1 VNNSRSETRYFISY
15 TGVTLPL
22 NLVNEFQDGL
32 EQRITYFIGYYD
44 NELLLKVEKL
54 VYGEIE
60 FTHDYSNDDNG
71 KISKAVITEEDE
83 DPRILVF
90 DEQGQASELC

>member
-1 VNNSRSETRYFISY
+1 MNNSTLKTKYFISY
-15 TGVTLPL
+15 SGVTLPL
-22 NLVNEFQDGL
+22 NLVNELQDGL
-32 EQRITYFIGYYD
+32 EQRITYFSGYYD
-44 NELLLKVEKL
+44 NDLLIKVEKI

-60 FTHDYSNDDNG
+60 FTHEYTYDDTG

-83 DPRILVF
+83 DPRILIF

>member
-1 VNNSRSETRYFISY
+1 VNNTSSETRYFISY
-15 TGVTLPL
+15 SGVTLPL
-22 NLVNEFQDGL
+22 NLVNELEDGL

-44 NELLLKVEKL
+44 NELLLKVEKI

-60 FTHDYSNDDNG
+60 FTHDYNYDDDG

-83 DPRILVF
+83 DPRILIF
-90 DEQGQASELC
+90 DEQGLASELC